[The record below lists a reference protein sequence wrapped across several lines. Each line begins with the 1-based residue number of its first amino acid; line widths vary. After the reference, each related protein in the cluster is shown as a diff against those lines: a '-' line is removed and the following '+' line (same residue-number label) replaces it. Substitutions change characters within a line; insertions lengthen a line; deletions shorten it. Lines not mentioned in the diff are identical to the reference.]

1 MLKLEKL
8 NLGRDLVEDKDKDKD
23 KDAKTIARDLLGKII
38 SFAGKNYLITVT
50 EAYPADD
57 YCSYI
62 YRATHEDDTKKSENE
77 INKNGKAYKIL
88 TDENMVGKFFL
99 YGGMLHLAC
108 KANKVEA
115 RIELDNV
122 LIRGAVEIED
132 DKLIINENNINMN
145 FGKGKPTDLVK
156 TLKIDDNN
164 LSTLRIYDSSLSFTS
179 KECERIGLKEDKTA
193 AKVAYR
199 FFINKIKI

>member
-1 MLKLEKL
+1 MEKSKELKLGK
-8 NLGRDLVEDKDKDKD
+8 DLVGD
-23 KDAKTIARDLLGKII
+23 KDAQTLAHDLLGKII
-38 SFAGKNYLITVT
+38 HCADGDYLITVT

-57 YCSYI
+57 YYSYI